1 MKTRSSFNYHARI
14 ERIQKWYASNAGLHV
29 NELLDEMAD
38 TPRGTVGSLISY
50 MNTAGHLL
58 RHRKGFYTLPEMV
71 ASAKSVACDIAKSKK
86 NPSLFTRKR
95 KNTVHIFPKNPEPL
109 NLFKGEEF
117 ETIQIKIQ
125 KAIELLKSNG
135 YKILA
140 KKTEYTE
147 I

>member
-1 MKTRSSFNYHARI
+1 MQNRSYSNYHAKI
-14 ERIQKWYASNAGLHV
+14 ERVQKWFAANPGLHI
-29 NELLDEMAD
+29 NDLLEEMSD
-38 TPRGTVGSLISY
+38 VPRGTLTPLISH
-50 MNTAGHLL
+50 MQAAGHLL
-58 RHRKGFYTLPEMV
+58 RHGKGFYTLPEIV
-71 ASAKSVACDIAKSKK
+71 ASAKSVRYDVCKLKK

-95 KNTVHIFPKNPEPL
+95 KSTVHIFPKKAEPQ
-109 NLFKGEEF
+109 NVFNGEEF
-117 ETIQIKIQ
+117 ETIQVKIQ